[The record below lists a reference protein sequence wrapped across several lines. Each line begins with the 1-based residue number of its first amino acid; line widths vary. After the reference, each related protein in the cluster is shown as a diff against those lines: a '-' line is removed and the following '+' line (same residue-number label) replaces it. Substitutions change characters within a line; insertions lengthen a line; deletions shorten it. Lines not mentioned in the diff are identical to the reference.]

1 MAGAI
6 EQIERELVALDKA
19 TIQCEAEFQKLY
31 THYLEALGQAVKQ
44 QLVLASYYLCT
55 QAYPERFLKLSLAS
69 RQKLQQAMRK
79 LGDQAKTQ
87 LQFQLLQAAS
97 QNSEVTDAKT
107 RIQMLL
113 SRRVDREHNSIILEK
128 TAPDNLTDILP
139 ETDAPPEGSELDL
152 ESLAWISPEALSSE
166 PRSPDMSPQV
176 AQTDSDKPQ
185 TQPKETLTPS
195 LVARQHLILEQR
207 IRGALQ
213 TLSKTAN
220 YVLQQADIL
229 PALPESLLAAAS
241 ESEAIAEVPAGP
253 PNLLNLFVEI
263 GAESDSENEDAEESE
278 AAEPPS
284 MTHLI
289 AINLRLSEI
298 EFADSTVSAWRSKI
312 RSLLG
317 NLKKLAQIYKKKQRE
332 RASAEAE
339 AAWRASWYED

>member
-6 EQIERELVALDKA
+6 EQIERELAALDKA
-19 TIQCEAEFQKLY
+19 TIQCQAEFLKLY
-31 THYLEALGQAVKQ
+31 THYLDALGQAVKQ

-55 QAYPERFLKLSLAS
+55 QAYPERFLKLSLAH
-69 RQKLQQAMRK
+69 RQKLQQAIRK

-87 LQFQLLQAAS
+87 LQLQLLQAAS
-97 QNSEVTDAKT
+97 QNSEATDTKT
-107 RIQMLL
+107 RIQILL
-113 SRRVDREHNSIILEK
+113 SRRVDRESNS
-128 TAPDNLTDILP
+128 APPEETDSDQPTDILT
-139 ETDAPPEGSELDL
+139 ETSKRPQASEADL
-152 ESLAWISPEALSSE
+152 ESAPWISPEAPSSE
-166 PRSPDMSPQV
+166 HLSPDMSPQE
-176 AQTDSDKPQ
+176 DDEK
-185 TQPKETLTPS
+185 TQDIPREPLTPS

-207 IRGALQ
+207 IREVLQ

-220 YVLQQADIL
+220 YFLQQADIL

-263 GAESDSENEDAEESE
+263 GGESNSEDNESE
-278 AAEPPS
+278 DSGAAEPPS

-298 EFADSTVSAWRSKI
+298 EFADSTVSAWRNKI

-317 NLKKLAQIYKKKQRE
+317 NLKKLTQTYKKKQRE

-339 AAWRASWYED
+339 AAWRASWYEE